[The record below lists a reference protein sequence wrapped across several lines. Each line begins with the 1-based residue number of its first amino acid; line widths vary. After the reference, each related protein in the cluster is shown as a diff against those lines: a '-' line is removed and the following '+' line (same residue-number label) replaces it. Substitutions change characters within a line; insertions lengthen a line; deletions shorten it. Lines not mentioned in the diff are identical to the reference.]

1 MQIPARMTAAA
12 ITGVAKAITGARSVW
27 LGCNPVPVQRI
38 YFANHSSHSDFV
50 LLWAALPPLLRK
62 RTRPVAGA
70 DYWSKGTL
78 RPYVIHQVFNGVLV
92 ERSSNAKADPPSSAT
107 SDGDAP
113 FTAAAPAPAD
123 RIPEPFSEA
132 QAADLPTDFAWRERE
147 PSAQAD
153 QQDDAAMAAWHAN
166 GKTDNESLN
175 SWEEAEPVRPDF
187 LAAAPPEST
196 DRSGH
201 APSPAERP
209 CASHKPDALAP
220 LKAAL
225 EAGDSLILFP
235 EGTRNMQEGLLP
247 FKSGIY
253 HLAKAFPHVE
263 IVPVWLGNLNRVMP
277 KGALIPLPLLCTVSF
292 GTPLQVQTGESK
304 EGFLSRARNAL
315 LQLAGSEGET
325 PPAATPHNDTER
337 TAP

>member
-1 MQIPARMTAAA
+1 MSISARLSAAA
-12 ITGVAKAITGARSVW
+12 ITGAAKAITGARSVW

-70 DYWSKGTL
+70 DYWSKGAI

-92 ERSSNAKADPPSSAT
+92 ERNNAPTAPASTSAAQA
-107 SDGDAP
+107 SAP
-113 FTAAAPAPAD
+113 ASTETAAADNPTNTTADASEIPA
-123 RIPEPFSEA
+123 
-132 QAADLPTDFAWRERE
+132 DFAWRERE
-147 PSAQAD
+147 PATPAD
-153 QQDDAAMAAWHAN
+153 QQDAAAIAALAARDHADAQAPHSAPVWQEATPVDIDAA
-166 GKTDNESLN
+166 SLAT
-175 SWEEAEPVRPDF
+175 SSAPAFDAPS
-187 LAAAPPEST
+187 AAP
-196 DRSGH
+196 
-201 APSPAERP
+201 APSPAAP
-209 CASHKPDALAP
+209 AKPDALAP

-225 EAGDSLILFP
+225 DAGDSLIIFP

-253 HLAKAFPHVE
+253 HLAKAYPGVE

-292 GTPLQVQTGESK
+292 GAPLQVQDGESK

-315 LQLAGSEGET
+315 LQLGGVEAQST
-325 PPAATPHNDTER
+325 ATAQPDTER
-337 TAP
+337 TAA